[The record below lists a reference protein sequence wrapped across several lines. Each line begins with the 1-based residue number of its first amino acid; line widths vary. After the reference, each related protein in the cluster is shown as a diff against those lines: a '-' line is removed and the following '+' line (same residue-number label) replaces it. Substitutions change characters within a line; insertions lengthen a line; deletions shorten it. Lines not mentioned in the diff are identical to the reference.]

1 MLVNCHGNITEI
13 NVISIYQ
20 ISEKQFS
27 PVLIGSR
34 NLEYPWQF
42 TVLLTIPQLFIT
54 LFVHIYLF
62 IFILTLCTGILRD
75 VLIGFCK

>member
-1 MLVNCHGNITEI
+1 MLVNCHGSITEI

-27 PVLIGSR
+27 RVLIGSR

-54 LFVHIYLF
+54 LFAHIYLF
-62 IFILTLCTGILRD
+62 IFILTLCTGICEMSL
-75 VLIGFCK
+75 